1 MSTPSPRIWV
11 WTGVDTHG
19 AKVQGE
25 TRAPSLRLVRA
36 ELRRQGISPQQIR
49 RQRTPL
55 PLSARF
61 SRGISG
67 REIAVFT
74 RQLATMLSAGIPLV
88 QALGLIAS
96 ANRNPRMTRTITE
109 VAREIAHGAPVF
121 DALARDPAVFDPLYR
136 HLVRVGEGTGTLDT
150 VLERIASERERRE
163 QLKGRI
169 VKALVYPAA
178 VLAMALVV
186 SLVMLIYVVPQF
198 EQTFRGMGTELP
210 AFTQAIV
217 GLSRLMGTWW
227 WVLLAGLVLGGFGL
241 ARMWRNSP
249 VLRERGD
256 RLLLRLPLIGGLF
269 SKLAVA
275 RFARTLATTVQAG
288 MPLVEALTII
298 AAATGNR
305 VFAAATTRMVGEISA
320 GGSLQAAMRG
330 SGLFPPM
337 AVQMVAIGEEAG
349 ALDTMLHKLAGF
361 YEEELGNAV
370 DALSS
375 LVEPAIMLVIGVL
388 VGGLVIGM
396 YLPVFN
402 LAPGL

>member
-1 MSTPSPRIWV
+1 MSTSAPRIWV

-25 TRAPSLRLVRA
+25 TSAQSLRLLRA

-55 PLSARF
+55 SARF
-61 SRGISG
+61 SGRFSG

-88 QALGLIAS
+88 QALELIAS
-96 ANRNPRMTRTITE
+96 ANRNPHMTRTITE
-109 VAREIAHGAPVF
+109 VAREIAHGAPIV
-121 DALARDPAVFDPLYR
+121 DALARHPAVFDPLYR

-169 VKALVYPAA
+169 IKALVYPAA

-186 SLVMLIYVVPQF
+186 CVVMLIYVVPQF
-198 EQTFRGMGTELP
+198 EQTFRGMGAELP
-210 AFTQAIV
+210 AFTQGIIA
-217 GLSRLMGTWW
+217 LSRWMGRWW
-227 WVLLAGLVLGGFGL
+227 WALLAGLVLAGFGL
-241 ARMWRNSP
+241 ARMWWHSP
-249 VLRERGD
+249 GLRERGD
-256 RLLLRLPLIGGLF
+256 RLLLRLPLVGGLF

-288 MPLVEALTII
+288 VPLVDALSII

-305 VFAAATTRMVGEISA
+305 VFAAATTRMVGEIST
-320 GGSLQAAMRG
+320 GGSLQAAIRS

-375 LVEPAIMLVIGVL
+375 LVEPAIMLLIGVL

-402 LAPGL
+402 LAPAL

>member
-1 MSTPSPRIWV
+1 MNTPSPRMWT
-11 WTGVDTHG
+11 WTGVDAHG

-25 TRAPSLRLVRA
+25 TRAPSLRLLRA
-36 ELRRQGISPQQIR
+36 ELRRQGISAQQIR
-49 RQRTPL
+49 RQHA

-67 REIAVFT
+67 KEIAVFT

-88 QALGLIAS
+88 QALELIAS
-96 ANRNPRMTRTITE
+96 ANRNPRMTRTITAI
-109 VAREIAHGAPVF
+109 AREIAHGAPIHEALAQHLEVF
-121 DALARDPAVFDPLYR
+121 DSLYR

-178 VLAMALVV
+178 VLVMALLV

-198 EQTFRGMGTELP
+198 EQTFRGMGAELP

-217 GLSRLMGTWW
+217 GLSRWMGAWW
-227 WVLLAGLVLGGFGL
+227 WALLTGLVLGGFGFT
-241 ARMWRNSP
+241 RIWRHSP
-249 VLRERGD
+249 RLRERGD
-256 RLLLRLPLIGGLF
+256 RLLLRLPLVGGLF

-288 MPLVEALTII
+288 VPLVEALTII
-298 AAATGNR
+298 AEATGNR
-305 VFAAATTRMVGEISA
+305 VFAAATAQMVREISA
-320 GGSLQAAMRG
+320 GGSLERAMRG
-330 SGLFPPM
+330 NGLFPPM

-361 YEEELGNAV
+361 YEEEVGNAV

-375 LVEPAIMLVIGVL
+375 LVEPAVMLLIGVL

-402 LAPGL
+402 LTPAL